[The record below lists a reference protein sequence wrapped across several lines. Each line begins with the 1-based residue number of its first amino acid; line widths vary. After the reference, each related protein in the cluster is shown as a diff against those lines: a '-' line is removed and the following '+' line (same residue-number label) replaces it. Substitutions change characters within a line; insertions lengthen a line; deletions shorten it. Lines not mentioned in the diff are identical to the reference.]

1 MKHTMRIRLS
11 ELKQIIRS
19 EVRRSL
25 YESLPVGMVGEPQM
39 PTAADRDRVMKDV
52 KNLINSATSE
62 QLLDVLTAAA
72 EGNQEEIDLEKVEDG
87 IAALENNGIQVSHRH
102 RRGIRLYE
110 GGGDVISML
119 ASRLVNDDDDNY
131 LPNAE
136 DAKAEKEEAAF
147 ILTGLGI
154 VGAAATVVLSFFTAP
169 AIITLGAAG
178 VSAALGLAAVVAI
191 KKASA

>member
-1 MKHTMRIRLS
+1 MKRTMRIRLS

-25 YESLPVGMVGEPQM
+25 YESLPVGMVGEPPM

-52 KNLINSATSE
+52 EKLINSATSK

-72 EGNQEEIDLEKVEDG
+72 EGNQKIDLEEVENG

-110 GGGDVISML
+110 GGGDVISAML
-119 ASRLVNDDDDNY
+119 ASRLGNGDNDNY

-136 DAKAEKEEAAF
+136 DAKAEEEEAAV
-147 ILTGLGI
+147 ILTGLGL
-154 VGAAATVVLSFFTAP
+154 VGFAATVILSFFTAP
-169 AIITLGAAG
+169 VIITLGTAG
-178 VSAALGLAAVVAI
+178 VSAALGLAAFKAI
-191 KKASA
+191 KKARA

>member
-11 ELKQIIRS
+11 ELKRIIRS

-25 YESLPVGMVGEPQM
+25 YESLPVGMVGEPPM
-39 PTAADRDRVMKDV
+39 PTAEDRARVMQAV
-52 KNLINSATSE
+52 KQLINSATKE
-62 QLLDVLTAAA
+62 ELLDVLTAAA
-72 EGNQEEIDLEKVEDG
+72 EGNQEEIDLEKVENG

-119 ASRLVNDDDDNY
+119 ASPFGKGDDGNY

-136 DAKAEKEEAAF
+136 DAQAEKEEAAV
-147 ILTGLGI
+147 ILTGLGL
-154 VGAAATVVLSFFTAP
+154 VGTAATAMLSFFTAP
-169 AIITLGAAG
+169 LIVTLGAAG
-178 VSAALGLAAVVAI
+178 VAAALAVAAAVAI